1 MVNGM
6 LIAVALVLIG
16 FVVLMLGAEVLVR
29 GASGLALAMGISPLV
44 VGLTVVA
51 LGTSAPEIAVSVGAA
66 LGGTGDLALG
76 NVIGS
81 NIFNVLFILGLSAM
95 ITPLVVHN
103 SIVRRDVPVMI
114 SASALVWWMA
124 RDGVL
129 VRVEAIALCGGLVAY
144 IVALLLEARANPEPL
159 DAALLDAAADHA
171 ASEATIAEDGTSSAP
186 PAETDTGKQRLLQVV
201 MIPAGVALLVLG
213 AGWLVDGA
221 KTIALGLGVS
231 ELVVGLTL
239 VAAGTSLPEV
249 ATSVLAGLRGQRDLA
264 VGNVIGSNIF
274 NLLAVLGAAGVVSPQ
289 GLSVAAA
296 SLAFD
301 LPVMVAV
308 AVACLPIV
316 FTARRVDRWE
326 GVVFMAYY
334 VAFVLYVVF
343 NATEQAYAADF
354 KAAIFGFVGPLTL
367 LTLGVLGLR
376 EWRFK
381 KRRDEAHTTNAPG
394 E

>member
-1 MVNGM
+1 M
-6 LIAVALVLIG
+6 LSAVGLLLVG

-66 LGGTGDLALG
+66 LEGTGDLAVG

-114 SASALVWWMA
+114 AASILVWWMA
-124 RDGVL
+124 RDGML
-129 VRVEAIALCGGLVAY
+129 GRLEALALCGGLVIY
-144 IVALLLEARANPEPL
+144 IVMLLLEARAHPEPL
-159 DAALLDAAADHA
+159 DAKPDEEKPPTACDPENLPAPEPSWKRRALEL
-171 ASEATIAEDGTSSAP
+171 
-186 PAETDTGKQRLLQVV
+186 V
-201 MIPAGVALLVLG
+201 MIPVGVGLLVVG
-213 AGWLVDGA
+213 AGWLVSGA
-221 KTIALGLGVS
+221 KTIALGLGIS

-274 NLLAVLGAAGVVSPQ
+274 NLLAVLGIAGIVSPQ
-289 GLSVAAA
+289 GLGVTAA

-301 LPVMVAV
+301 LPLMVAA

-326 GVVFMAYY
+326 GVVFMLFYL
-334 VAFVLYVVF
+334 AFVLYVVL
-343 NATEQAYAADF
+343 NATAQSYVANF
-354 KAAIFGFVGPLTL
+354 KIAVFGFVGPLTL
-367 LTLGVLGLR
+367 LTLGVLALR
-376 EWRFK
+376 EWRFLQ
-381 KRRDEAHTTNAPG
+381 RRKE
-394 E
+394 

>member
-1 MVNGM
+1 M
-6 LIAVALVLIG
+6 LIAVGLVLVG

-29 GASGLALAMGISPLV
+29 GASGLALAMGITPLV

-81 NIFNVLFILGLSAM
+81 NIFNVLFILGLSAI

-103 SIVRRDVPVMI
+103 AIVRRDVPVMI
-114 SASALVWWMA
+114 AASALVWWMA

-129 VRVEAIALCGGLVAY
+129 VRMEAVALCGGLVAY

-159 DAALLDAAADHA
+159 DAALVEAAAEHA
-171 ASEATIAEDGTSSAP
+171 ASEGSTSPEDPVGGATWKA
-186 PAETDTGKQRLLQVV
+186 RLLQVA
-201 MIPAGVALLVLG
+201 MIPAGVGLLVLG

-301 LPVMVAV
+301 LPLMVAV

-316 FTARRVDRWE
+316 FTSKRVDRWE
-326 GVVFMAYY
+326 GVVFMAFYL
-334 VAFVLYVVF
+334 AFVLYVVF
-343 NATEQAYAADF
+343 TATEQSYAADF
-354 KAAIFGFVGPLTL
+354 KVAAFGFIGPLVL

-376 EWRFK
+376 EWRFM
-381 KRRDEAHTTNAPG
+381 KRRAEAEQASASAD
-394 E
+394 

>member
-1 MVNGM
+1 M
-6 LIAVALVLIG
+6 LIALALVLVG

-29 GASGLALAMGISPLV
+29 GASALALAMGISPLV

-81 NIFNVLFILGLSAM
+81 NIFNVLFILGLSAL

-103 SIVRRDVPVMI
+103 AIVRRDVPVMI
-114 SASALVWWMA
+114 AASVLVWWMA
-124 RDGVL
+124 RDGIL
-129 VRVEAIALCGGLVAY
+129 VRVEAVALCGGLVAY
-144 IVALLLEARANPEPL
+144 IVALLLEARASPEPL
-159 DAALLDAAADHA
+159 DAALIDAAAEHA
-171 ASEATIAEDGTSSAP
+171 SSDDASASDAPIRSDGW
-186 PAETDTGKQRLLQVV
+186 KQRLFQVT
-201 MIPAGVALLVLG
+201 MLPAGAGLLVIG

-249 ATSVLAGLRGQRDLA
+249 ATSVLAGVRGQRDLA

-274 NLLAVLGAAGVVSPQ
+274 NLLAVLGAAGVASPD
-289 GLSVAAA
+289 GLRVAAA

-316 FTARRVDRWE
+316 FTSQRVDRWE
-326 GVVFMAYY
+326 GAVFMVFYL
-334 VAFVLYVVF
+334 AFVLYVVF
-343 NATEQAYAADF
+343 NATEQSYAAEF
-354 KAAIFGFVGPLTL
+354 KATMFGFVGPLTL
-367 LTLGVLGLR
+367 LTLGVMGLR
-376 EWRFK
+376 EWRY
-381 KRRDEAHTTNAPG
+381 RQQRDDARETSAP
-394 E
+394 EE